1 MTVEVQ
7 IGRRWKDASKLYRDA
22 MYVLRHRVITRSQH
36 LWVQVALGHSYV
48 IKKGPGG
55 FRQRAFSLSGGLM
68 DLTNLGCILKVLITP
83 TVKWH
88 LNLPNCHGSIAKA
101 RIKGSGERASA

>member
-1 MTVEVQ
+1 MYYV
-7 IGRRWKDASKLYRDA
+7 IASSLDLDICGFKL
-22 MYVLRHRVITRSQH
+22 L
-36 LWVQVALGHSYV
+36 LALGHSYV
-48 IKKGPGG
+48 IKKGPGE